1 MIERLRIWCDL
12 HLLGLTVPQLCR
24 KAARHGRWLRIAKV
38 LDVGDYE
45 PSQEQCKRWLDLESQ
60 AKARRFVEQYA

>member
-24 KAARHGRWLRIAKV
+24 KAARYGRWRRIYRV
-38 LDVGDYE
+38 LDVSGYV
-45 PSQEQCKRWLDLESQ
+45 PSDRQCKRWLDLEQ
-60 AKARRFVEQYA
+60 RGYIEERVQRYA